1 MITVNKANPTQ
12 GEITSSLTGSTGD
25 GGGLHLANGGKVE
38 LANSAAAEFGTSD
51 FSLEFVLNQTGDNAS
66 DNYIY
71 FTHGSGNSR
80 LYIYNDISADVLKL
94 NFEDSSGSLTTK
106 ILSYD
111 MSADY
116 GTPTHYVLT
125 FDRDANATLYKN
137 GSSVASVDISAVS
150 SIDIGD
156 GNTAAGQFGSSGSYG
171 VLGTFYRFRTWNK
184 LADAKAL
191 FERSDVDYAD
201 QYGSQ
206 TSKILNGT
214 AWTSASGSTPPTSW
228 TAANSATYTIDS
240 SSGSG
245 SEPALKIQRSTDSN
259 PYIYQTFSAVVG
271 KQYRVKYR
279 VKNVDATHVRVG
291 IGSSAVG
298 TQYNATDTTA
308 TSWQDFEQTY
318 TATTSTF
325 SVYVQVATSTGTQSG
340 YIDSLVVEQ
349 VGCVSDYQT
358 QWANPSQ
365 SLTVQDASG
374 AADGTCSASGVTQ
387 VQPVVQLN
395 TEQISVGGT
404 NAKIGIG
411 LAAGSNP
418 QEMLHIDGI
427 SPRIRLR
434 DSDAAG
440 TPISTIDASGG
451 DILISADANDET
463 TGSDI
468 RLATDGTTH
477 FTIDSSGNVQIGT
490 GSLAAVGGGPTL
502 GLIGAAPEITLRDS
516 ATGTPF
522 AVMRTNDHGDL
533 ILEADNGNDAGS
545 SNIEF
550 KVDGATAATIASGG
564 LCSFSGG
571 IAFSQTNSSATG
583 ATATGTTLDHYEEGT
598 WTPVYSAGASSSGTW
613 DTTLTGEYT
622 RIGNLVTAS
631 MKITGT
637 SMDFSSAGGYRT
649 YSGLPFTGTLKG
661 AGAVSTAH
669 AASFSGTTS
678 TNVGTNMTIIPAETG
693 SGTTVVLAQATYRV

>member
-106 ILSYD
+106 TLSYD

-156 GNTAAGQFGSSGSYG
+156 GNADAGQFGSSGSYG

-184 LADAKAL
+184 LVDAKAL
-191 FERSDVDYAD
+191 FERADVDFVD

-206 TSKILNGT
+206 TNKISAAVDKNWGTNQADSGNDANDRATFNANYAWTVNGT
-214 AWTSASGSTPPTSW
+214 SVVDISVAS
-228 TAANSATYTIDS
+228 NV
-240 SSGSG
+240 
-245 SEPALKIQRSTDSN
+245 L
-259 PYIYQTFSAVVG
+259 TFSARYNKHGIYYNASLVAG
-271 KQYRVKYR
+271 KRQRITL
-279 VKNVDATHVRVG
+279 NVTT
-291 IGSSAVG
+291 VG
-298 TQYNATDTTA
+298 TGEFGLYYYTGSAYALITTLVAGENSVEFVPTA
-308 TSWQDFEQTY
+308 TNGY
-318 TATTSTF
+318 VYLGCTADHASAKQIVLNAA
-325 SVYVQVATSTGTQSG
+325 SIANSIVPC
-340 YIDSLVVEQ
+340 
-349 VGCVSDYQT
+349 GCVSDYDLAF
-358 QWANPSQ
+358 ANPTQ
-365 SLTVQDASG
+365 SLTVQDRAG

-387 VQPVVQLN
+387 VNSVVQLN
-395 TEQISVGGT
+395 TEQLSVGGT
-404 NAKIGIG
+404 NAKVGIG

-434 DSDAAG
+434 DSDASG

-451 DILISADANDET
+451 GILISADANDET

-477 FTIDSSGNVQIGT
+477 FTLDSSG
-490 GSLAAVGGGPTL
+490 
-502 GLIGAAPEITLRDS
+502 DS
-516 ATGTPF
+516 T
-522 AVMRTNDHGDL
+522 
-533 ILEADNGNDAGS
+533 
-545 SNIEF
+545 
-550 KVDGATAATIASGG
+550 
-564 LCSFSGG
+564 FSG
-571 IAFSQTNSSATG
+571 
-583 ATATGTTLDHYEEGT
+583 D
-598 WTPVYSAGASSSGTW
+598 V
-613 DTTLTGEYT
+613 
-622 RIGNLVTAS
+622 
-631 MKITGT
+631 KITGT
-637 SMDFSSAGGYRT
+637 NPALGLYSTNSSPQVNLGNAAGTNHWSIYETVAADGSQGSLNFYD
-649 YSGLPFTGTLKG
+649 
-661 AGAVSTAH
+661 AVSTSSRLTISSTGLATFTGGISNEQGIYGGQITIADDAVGTITPPRQGVMMAISYSNNTDYPTH
-669 AASFSGTTS
+669 ETYVGIFWCDTGASQNVTKITSQGGGITTHNGVDLTAVGESSSVDGHLNISTISGTIQLKNRIS
-678 TNVGTNMTIIPAETG
+678 G
-693 SGTTVVLAQATYRV
+693 SVSWWYNFIA